1 MPIYE
6 MTYSAQLRRT
16 ISTGPATTL
25 QEHIGIIY
33 RIMVLQLERGYCFSM
48 TMTMMMTMKSFLL
61 ETKSVSSHL
70 ISK

>member
-25 QEHIGIIY
+25 QEHNGIIY
-33 RIMVLQLERGYCFSM
+33 RIMVLQLEQGYCFSM
-48 TMTMMMTMKSFLL
+48 TMMMMMKSFLL